1 MIPTNCSTARR
12 QPAPWFCWSWAVD
25 CPCARLEIFDFFF
38 YIGSII
44 RRLNSTVVLVSGS
57 ELTGVQCE
65 QEGGWAHSP
74 GDFRCWALKLEEVG
88 LPLRTVCGLLVRKS
102 DIQLQSVRLKLWVLK
117 FPFVRNADF
126 WVWFPTRHEYWG
138 FRIGGRVGVSI
149 WQVGNDTQKPTLL
162 TNITLKTETHQ
173 ANCWPSEASGATRM
187 SSAQNLFGVFSCVG
201 SFRSCAD
208 VQHVLAARQS
218 GVFSA
223 TFLPDGSDERQ
234 RSGRKV
240 NS

>member
-44 RRLNSTVVLVSGS
+44 RRLNSTVLLVSGS

-74 GDFRCWALKLEEVG
+74 GDFRCWALKLEEVE

-117 FPFVRNADF
+117 FPFVRNADL

-162 TNITLKTETHQ
+162 TNITLKDWNTSGQLLAFWSVWGDSDEFCSKSVRCVQ
-173 ANCWPSEASGATRM
+173 LRRKLSELRGRSTCIGSASKR
-187 SSAQNLFGVFSCVG
+187 CVQ
-201 SFRSCAD
+201 CN
-208 VQHVLAARQS
+208 
-218 GVFSA
+218 FSA
-223 TFLPDGSDERQ
+223 
-234 RSGRKV
+234 GRV
-240 NS
+240 RREATEWSES